1 VDICFFDLKNVKRKS
16 LCSFVNFDMHVI
28 FAWLNEI
35 VKKQR
40 VFGKMLI
47 VCLNVQR
54 QKNFYYIRLES
65 GSYLFSDR
73 PITF

>member
-16 LCSFVNFDMHVI
+16 LCSFVNFDMNVI

-54 QKNFYYIRLES
+54 QKNFYYIRLKS

-73 PITF
+73 WITF

>member
-16 LCSFVNFDMHVI
+16 LCSFVNFDMNVI

>member
-16 LCSFVNFDMHVI
+16 LCSFVNFDMNVI

-54 QKNFYYIRLES
+54 QKNFYYIRLEL